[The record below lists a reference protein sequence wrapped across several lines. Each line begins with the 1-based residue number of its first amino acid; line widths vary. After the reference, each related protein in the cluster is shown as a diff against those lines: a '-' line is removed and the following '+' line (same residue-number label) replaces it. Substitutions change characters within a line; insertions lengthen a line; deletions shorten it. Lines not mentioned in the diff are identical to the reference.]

1 MKYLV
6 NVIRKDVSVGLVED
20 DYIRIQ
26 EGEQR
31 QRVEQ

>member
-6 NVIRKDVSVGLVED
+6 NVIRKDVSVGLVEYE
-20 DYIRIQ
+20 YIRVQ

-31 QRVEQ
+31 QRIEQ